1 MSKQEN
7 SKSYFLTK
15 TIFTKN
21 ESKELSA
28 FGTGTFSKEI
38 VQRFFTGEKTRY
50 TSFILRTV
58 QYRPKKR
65 LIFIWISSATQ
76 WSLLSQ
82 SFKIWSRDQE
92 LSSEVFIIMMTSS
105 VTSQLKPQGYEGFQ
119 TFFGISAYARPPTT
133 LKVVPKCSPHHS
145 ASSYIWLGENVDFL
159 PKNSRSGQC
168 LSWSASSQWIFQ
180 LRLKFLM
187 IYLNCFLA
195 QACEH
200 PSFLVFLCR
209 CIFLKL
215 F

>member
-65 LIFIWISSATQ
+65 LIFIWLSSATQ

-133 LKVVPKCSPHHS
+133 LKVVPKWSSDHS
-145 ASSYIWLGENVDFL
+145 ASFDIWHGKNVDFP
-159 PKNSRSGQC
+159 PKNSRSGQY
-168 LSWSASSQWIFQ
+168 W
-180 LRLKFLM
+180 
-187 IYLNCFLA
+187 
-195 QACEH
+195 
-200 PSFLVFLCR
+200 
-209 CIFLKL
+209 LKL
-215 F
+215 YGLFISNPFFKDRIFSAFFSIWLIFHELAKGPYIFNY